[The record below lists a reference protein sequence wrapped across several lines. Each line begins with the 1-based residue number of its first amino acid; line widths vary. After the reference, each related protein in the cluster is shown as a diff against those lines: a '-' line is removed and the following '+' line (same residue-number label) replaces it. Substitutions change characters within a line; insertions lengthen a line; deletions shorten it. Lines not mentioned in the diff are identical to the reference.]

1 MELPSDEKLAA
12 VSARFIFLKA
22 LDMAMN
28 ASDDSEMA
36 VDGEGQGQDEGEAG
50 NTGRVQGSLL
60 TSMVSEA
67 QELLQQ
73 SSMEAAAA
81 AAAAVEAQSQS
92 AKRGEKRD
100 KDAPASSQ
108 AAAAA
113 ALQCPLLNSL
123 DRRIEAA
130 VQTIQQLLGEADALV
145 QTVGAV
151 AELEAQIGYV
161 LFYTFVFMP
170 VSVLVRY

>member
-36 VDGEGQGQDEGEAG
+36 VDGEGEAG

-81 AAAAVEAQSQS
+81 AVEAQSQS

-108 AAAAA
+108 AA